1 MDLDLIVL
9 LWVDQE
15 GKSNTPMMNIPSVV
29 KSIWGGMVK
38 APLGDSHGV
47 YLVEGGRCIAVYIS
61 RSTVTARKRGRDREI
76 ERSDVEARVCG
87 CAVLYCG
94 CRLCGG
100 ARCTVATAALS
111 SYGFTTSRPVAPAK
125 ALSSSSF
132 SPPFPRGC
140 LHIARRL
147 CSLQKDTPPNPRLT
161 KSVSTGWRKRCSYYL
176 AGTATF
182 SYPPPAG
189 HSSHTVIRSTAH
201 LTDPTV

>member
-1 MDLDLIVL
+1 
-9 LWVDQE
+9 
-15 GKSNTPMMNIPSVV
+15 
-29 KSIWGGMVK
+29 MVK

-61 RSTVTARKRGRDREI
+61 EHGHCEEEGEREREI

-94 CRLCGG
+94 CCLCGG

-132 SPPFPRGC
+132 SLPFPRGC

-147 CSLQKDTPPNPRLT
+147 CSLQKDTPPNPRHSRNPSLQ
-161 KSVSTGWRKRCSYYL
+161 
-176 AGTATF
+176 AGGNVAAIT
-182 SYPPPAG
+182 
-189 HSSHTVIRSTAH
+189 
-201 LTDPTV
+201 